1 VVGRRC
7 LARVQQV
14 GGRPTIEGIIVQRRP
29 HYVLERPRMIEDEER
44 SIDLD
49 GRVEVLR
56 EHIAFVQLIAKAA

>member
-1 VVGRRC
+1 
-7 LARVQQV
+7 
-14 GGRPTIEGIIVQRRP
+14 
-29 HYVLERPRMIEDEER
+29 MIEDEDR

>member
-1 VVGRRC
+1 M
-7 LARVQQV
+7 
-14 GGRPTIEGIIVQRRP
+14 QRRP
-29 HYVLERPRMIEDEER
+29 HYVLERPRVIEDEDR